1 MDDKD
6 DLSLHLI
13 FYVFEI
19 CYNTC
24 YFMIKNDIL
33 RGNYLAKKMHFFSH
47 SFRHYSETLDML
59 KFLTKL
65 TLCFRNNF

>member
-1 MDDKD
+1 MTFFV
-6 DLSLHLI
+6 LFFI
-13 FYVFEI
+13 FFEFSTI
-19 CYNTC
+19 NTC
-24 YFMIKNDIL
+24 YFMIRNDIL
-33 RGNYLAKKMHFFSH
+33 RRNFLAKKMHFFSH